1 MVGRKTDASQNS
13 TQFNH
18 SVLNNYNFSGCCRGE
33 TLLFQRLQLHI
44 YGNRFLSLTPDI
56 WDKLKKDPDDK
67 EVAMEL
73 SWVVDL
79 AADYTVIYEA
89 FCKDEK

>member
-1 MVGRKTDASQNS
+1 MGIDC
-13 TQFNH
+13 
-18 SVLNNYNFSGCCRGE
+18 L
-33 TLLFQRLQLHI
+33 
-44 YGNRFLSLTPDI
+44 LSLTPDI
-56 WDKLKKDPDDK
+56 WDKLKKDPDDE

-89 FCKDEK
+89 FCEDEK